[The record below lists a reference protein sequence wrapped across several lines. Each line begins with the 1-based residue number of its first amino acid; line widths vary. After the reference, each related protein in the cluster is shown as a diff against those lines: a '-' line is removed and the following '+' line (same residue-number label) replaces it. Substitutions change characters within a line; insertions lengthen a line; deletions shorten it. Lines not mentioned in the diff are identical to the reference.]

1 MNGKT
6 WGVFIAIVV
15 TILGGMVYLS
25 VTHRLDISD
34 IAKDQLTKIIPAEKR
49 NGDIQEHTFG
59 SDKPKVIIIEYGD
72 YQCPGCRTVAPRIK
86 SAVEKHKDNVQLIFR
101 NFPLSGHTHARLAA
115 SVAEAAGLQG
125 KYWEMHD
132 LLYENQDAWSKAQ
145 NHERN
150 DIFMGYAKQ
159 LKLDESRFNND
170 LSSDRVLQKIS
181 FDTAVSRAHG
191 ITATPTIFINGKKVE
206 DLNSIDT
213 EVENALKAAGVST
226 EEKKAE

>member
-59 SDKPKVIIIEYGD
+59 SDKPKVTIIEYGD

-86 SAVEKHKDNVQLIFR
+86 SAVEKHKNNVQLIFR

-159 LKLDESRFNND
+159 LKLDESRFAND

-181 FDTAVSRAHG
+181 FDTAVSRAHE

-206 DLNSIDT
+206 DLNSIDA

>member
-59 SDKPKVIIIEYGD
+59 ADKPKVTIIEYGD

-86 SAVEKHKDNVQLIFR
+86 SAAVDLPQLPTVWSHSR
-101 NFPLSGHTHARLAA
+101 SPS
-115 SVAEAAGLQG
+115 SV
-125 KYWEMHD
+125 
-132 LLYENQDAWSKAQ
+132 
-145 NHERN
+145 
-150 DIFMGYAKQ
+150 
-159 LKLDESRFNND
+159 
-170 LSSDRVLQKIS
+170 SS
-181 FDTAVSRAHG
+181 
-191 ITATPTIFINGKKVE
+191 
-206 DLNSIDT
+206 
-213 EVENALKAAGVST
+213 
-226 EEKKAE
+226 